1 MLAAYHRGGFGAERH
16 IAAKLRCREAAL
28 FTLLGCRAI
37 DPCHNVNR
45 KARVETDAQT
55 GDDTTIYSC
64 SHCGGMNRILRARLG
79 DDPVCGRC
87 KEKVFPRRPVT
98 VTDASWKKEVEDCP
112 IPVLVDF
119 WAPWCGPCR
128 AVAPM
133 LEALAGERAGK
144 LKIAKLN
151 VDENPRSAARFQV
164 QAIPT
169 MIVFRGPLE
178 VDQIRGAVPKA
189 MLETRL
195 ARVI

>member
-1 MLAAYHRGGFGAERH
+1 MSAGTTTEHHDAVVYACGA
-16 IAAKLRCREAAL
+16 
-28 FTLLGCRAI
+28 
-37 DPCHNVNR
+37 
-45 KARVETDAQT
+45 
-55 GDDTTIYSC
+55 
-64 SHCGGMNRILRARLG
+64 CGSNNRILRARLG

-98 VTDASWKKEVEDCP
+98 ITDASWKKEVEDCP

-151 VDENPRSAARFQV
+151 VDENPRSAARFNV

-178 VDQIRGAVPKA
+178 VDQIRGALPKA
-189 MLETRL
+189 ALEARL
-195 ARVI
+195 ARVL

>member
-1 MLAAYHRGGFGAERH
+1 METNAAA
-16 IAAKLRCREAAL
+16 
-28 FTLLGCRAI
+28 
-37 DPCHNVNR
+37 
-45 KARVETDAQT
+45 
-55 GDDTTIYSC
+55 DDSVVYAC
-64 SHCGGMNRILRARLG
+64 SACGSRNRILRSRLR
-79 DDPVCGRC
+79 DDPTCGRC

-98 VTDASWKKEVEDCP
+98 VTDATWKKEVEDSP
-112 IPVLVDF
+112 IPGLVDF

-144 LKIAKLN
+144 PKIGKLN
-151 VDENPRSAARFQV
+151 GDGNPRRAARFAV

-178 VDQIRGAVPKA
+178 VDQIRGALPKA
-189 MLETRL
+189 ALETRL